1 MDAHC
6 VRDRRAESQ
15 KVCVQTVENCR
26 ASYLGPVPRRDW
38 GDLQKCRYGL
48 LLASATRGLGGLRRT
63 RARNRGSAEAPIL
76 GLAIFV
82 LSFLPMTNIL
92 FPIGTLVAERLLYLP
107 SIGFLIVAV
116 CFVREHVEFGSGS
129 RQIRPC
135 FVRSFALAQAA
146 ALSWAGQMVKRQ
158 HCQFLPLHQHS
169 KPAISTYRRQ
179 PHSFRESASVA
190 PNAMLLTF
198 LQAQSVLA
206 RGICRWNAPQPLLAR
221 GKMTGGAPFRNP
233 HNLPVK
239 DCVVCGRPFTWRKK
253 WERCWDEVQTCSNR
267 CCTARRVKSSAGKK
281 LAGGMAAGA
290 AAAITSADRAAKSE
304 DSEATPDEVVD
315 DPDPVTR
322 SEEPG
327 ESPATSRGYAGDQ
340 AEQE

>member
-129 RQIRPC
+129 RQI
-135 FVRSFALAQAA
+135 
-146 ALSWAGQMVKRQ
+146 
-158 HCQFLPLHQHS
+158 
-169 KPAISTYRRQ
+169 
-179 PHSFRESASVA
+179 RESASVA